1 MSRYVRKA
9 VGYQVRVKHEELMVE
24 DDTDDEEGSEWDLFA
39 LPAATAPRAQG
50 ARCGKSAR
58 V

>member
-24 DDTDDEEGSEWDLFA
+24 DDTDDEEGSEWDLPP
-39 LPAATAPRAQG
+39 LSGPVG
-50 ARCGKSAR
+50 GD
-58 V
+58 